1 MNLDK
6 YAPKIAAD
14 IARALVDLALA
25 KGYAI
30 SVNDGEEWTVK
41 RGRDRQMVLE
51 ALATTDA
58 DTLVFR
64 REDGSRVGF
73 VWLIWQNGADVASD
87 WSANEDTDA
96 LVMPVLCGLG
106 VL

>member
-1 MNLDK
+1 MNLNK
-6 YAPKIAAD
+6 YAPRIAAD
-14 IARALVDLALA
+14 IARGLVDLALA
-25 KGYAI
+25 KGYLI
-30 SVNDGEEWTVK
+30 SVNDGQEWTVK
-41 RGRDRQMVLE
+41 RCRDRQVVLE

-87 WSANEDTDA
+87 WSANGETDA
-96 LVMPVLCGLG
+96 LVNPVLRAAG
-106 VL
+106 VM